1 MNLIK
6 KYISVLMLSVFLTT
20 QYSIALAD
28 DAVFS
33 EGDYLEVK
41 KDDSVPFDGY
51 LFTDSGLSKLIVNKE
66 TEKKKIIID
75 KDTEIQKTKL
85 ELNTEIKKKQ
95 AEIEINKE
103 LSDKLVKLRQEEI
116 DRLNKEL
123 KYKNWI
129 VAGSFLGGMLIGS
142 VAIISIVKLTV
153 SVVN

>member
-1 MNLIK
+1 MNVLK
-6 KYISVLMLSVFLTT
+6 KYISVLMLSAMLTT
-20 QYSIALAD
+20 QNSIAYANEELL
-28 DAVFS
+28 S

-51 LFTDSGLSKLIVNKE
+51 LFTDSGLSKVIVNKE
-66 TEKKKIIID
+66 LERKKIILD

-95 AEIEINKE
+95 IEIDINKE
-103 LSDKLVKLRQEEI
+103 LSDKLLNIRQEEI
-116 DRLNKEL
+116 DRLSKEL

-129 VAGSFLGGMLIGS
+129 VTGSFLGGILIGS

-153 SVVN
+153 SVMN